1 MPPNRYDATFSF
13 TPMTLLRNLFIL
25 RHLIANCQTFS
36 FWGMLKSALVLAG
49 PAIVREFLTALAETA
64 KTVPAVDKDT
74 PEPERQRILQRLRLK
89 LGQRFL
95 DLSDSQL
102 AHTMTAC
109 GRGTEWQNA

>member
-1 MPPNRYDATFSF
+1 MTFLRQLFS
-13 TPMTLLRNLFIL
+13 LRNLIV
-25 RHLIANCQTFS
+25 NWQTFS

-49 PAIVREFLTALAETA
+49 PAIVREILTALAETA

-95 DLSDSQL
+95 NLTDTQL
-102 AHTMTAC
+102 ALTMTAC
-109 GRGTEWQNA
+109 GRGAELQNA